1 MEEYARHATLEDLK
15 ALIKTLNEHR
25 VPYLLVGAYALF
37 VHGYHR
43 ATTDIDLLVPAT
55 AAVGEQVR
63 EALMILP
70 DQAAKDIDPS
80 WFEDGDNI
88 RVADAF
94 VVDVLLNAGG
104 ETYDTLT
111 PYAETI
117 DLDGIP
123 VRTVT
128 LEGLLLT
135 KQSRRDRDVADR
147 AVLERA
153 LEVRRRP
160 KPE

>member
-1 MEEYARHATLEDLK
+1 MEEYDRHATLEDLK

-43 ATTDIDLLVPAT
+43 ATTDIDLLVPGT

-104 ETYDTLT
+104 
-111 PYAETI
+111 
-117 DLDGIP
+117 G
-123 VRTVT
+123 
-128 LEGLLLT
+128 
-135 KQSRRDRDVADR
+135 SSWR
-147 AVLERA
+147 A
-153 LEVRRRP
+153 
-160 KPE
+160 